1 MPTKKTKKRQVKGAP
16 AKEYAHAPKAK
27 TKKTNA
33 AQKFYGSYAGY

>member
-1 MPTKKTKKRQVKGAP
+1 MPNKKMKKSSVKGAP
-16 AKEYAHAPKAK
+16 AKEYRPAPKRK